1 MNRKKASGMGINDIE
16 KIKRYF
22 ASQPVVKAWLFGSYA
37 RGEEREDSD
46 IDILVSFDD
55 KAKVSLLRH
64 AGMLCDLEDLLN
76 RPVDLVNELSLYP
89 EVRETVNTDKILI
102 YERGA

>member
-1 MNRKKASGMGINDIE
+1 MGIIDIE

-22 ASQPVVKAWLFGSYA
+22 SNQPVVKACLFGSFA
-37 RGEEREDSD
+37 RGEQREDSD
-46 IDILVSFDD
+46 VDILVSFDD

-64 AGMLCDLEDLLN
+64 AGMLCDLEDLLQ
-76 RPVDLVNELSLYP
+76 RPVDLVNESSLYP
-89 EVRETVNTDKILI
+89 EVRETVNNDKILI

>member
-1 MNRKKASGMGINDIE
+1 MEIIDID

-22 ASQPVVKAWLFGSYA
+22 TNQPVVKAWIFGSFA

-46 IDILVSFDD
+46 IDILVLFDD
-55 KAKVSLLRH
+55 KAQVSLLRH
-64 AGMLCDLEDLLN
+64 AGMLCDLEDILN

-89 EVRETVNTDKILI
+89 EVRESVDNDKILI
-102 YERGA
+102 YERSA

>member
-1 MNRKKASGMGINDIE
+1 MGINDIE

-22 ASQPVVKAWLFGSYA
+22 AEQPVVKAWLFGSFA
-37 RGEEREDSD
+37 RGEEKEGSD
-46 IDILVSFDD
+46 VDILVSFDD
-55 KAKVSLLRH
+55 KANVSLLRH
-64 AGMLCDLEDLLN
+64 AGMLCDLEDILK

-89 EVRETVNTDKILI
+89 EVRETVNHDKILI

>member
-1 MNRKKASGMGINDIE
+1 MGLLDVE

-37 RGEEREDSD
+37 RGEEKEDSD
-46 IDILVSFDD
+46 VDILVSFDD
-55 KAKVSLLRH
+55 HAKVSLLRH
-64 AGMLCDLEDLLN
+64 AGMLCDLEDILN

-89 EVRETVNTDKILI
+89 EVREAVNHDKILI

>member
-1 MNRKKASGMGINDIE
+1 MGTNDIE

-22 ASQPVVKAWLFGSYA
+22 ASQPVVKAWLFGSSA

-46 IDILVSFDD
+46 VDILVSFDD

-89 EVRETVNTDKILI
+89 EVTESVNTDKILI